1 VPRRPCY
8 GALARRGAESRS
20 APVGCL
26 VDFRI
31 DPDHC
36 VACLACVRV
45 CPADAVAVEGQQV
58 RIVDEACTR
67 CGLCLPACPH
77 DAIVALGDVSGALEL
92 AVGGRAILILSVES
106 AAYFYPA
113 APEQVVNACYA
124 AGFRTVHRGVLGD
137 ELVAREYLDI
147 WADGDWGTMIR
158 STCPVIVETV
168 RTQYPELIPYLAPV
182 ATPIAAEARYL
193 KRLYGAGTPVVYAG
207 VCLTEGGP
215 DVDAAVTFEE
225 LDGIFQRR
233 GIVVAEQAEYFTR
246 VPEERRGH
254 LSTAGGLPLEVLL
267 EETQA
272 SRRFRKVRGLSGLGA
287 IAHAVAVDRL
297 DLGFVDILPCDGCLD
312 HPLLGPRDELFRR
325 REIVG
330 ATEPAR
336 AKLPVV
342 LEEVARDVQV
352 AEAFPISKNGH
363 RPPAEAV
370 DAILKEIGL
379 APNGKPWDC
388 GACGYRTCRAFANAA
403 ALGRTTLKSCPP
415 YLDKQA
421 RQAQLQA
428 AVDGLT
434 GLATYRVLRD
444 RLASEV
450 ARSDRTGDP
459 FAVLFVDLDKFKQV
473 NDQFGHE
480 AGNEVLRLAA
490 RECSAHIRSTDL
502 AARYGGDEFVLV
514 LVRTGV
520 DGALGVAE
528 KVRVGVEA
536 AGVRLGYPERLVTAS
551 IGVAQFAP
559 GRGPETEDVLVA
571 ADRALYRAKASG
583 RNQVATGER

>member
-1 VPRRPCY
+1 M
-8 GALARRGAESRS
+8 
-20 APVGCL
+20 
-26 VDFRI
+26 
-31 DPDHC
+31 
-36 VACLACVRV
+36 ACVRV
-45 CPADAVAVEGQQV
+45 CPADAVAVEGAIV

-77 DAIVALGDVSGALEL
+77 DAIEALGDAARALEL
-92 AVGGRAILILSVES
+92 AAAGTAVLILSVES

-113 APEQVVNACYA
+113 TPEQVVNACYA

-137 ELVAREYLDI
+137 ELVAREYLSL
-147 WADGDWGTMIR
+147 WSENDWGTMIR

-168 RTQYPELIPYLAPV
+168 RVQYPELIPYLAPV

-193 KRLYGAGTPVVYAG
+193 KQLYGTETPVVYTG
-207 VCLTEGGP
+207 VCITEGGP
-215 DVDAAVTFEE
+215 DVDAAITFDDLAGLLE
-225 LDGIFQRR
+225 RR
-233 GIVVAEQAEYFTR
+233 GVTVHDQASYFSR
-246 VPEERRGH
+246 VPEERRRH
-254 LSTAGGLPLEVLL
+254 WSTAGGLPLEVLM
-267 EETQA
+267 EETHA
-272 SRRFRKVRGLSGLGA
+272 SRRFRKVRGLGALEA
-287 IAHAVAVDRL
+287 IAHAVAVDHI
-297 DLGFVDILPCDGCLD
+297 DLGFVDILPCEGCLD

-336 AKLPVV
+336 SRAPVV
-342 LEEVARDVQV
+342 EEAVARGVQI
-352 AEAFPISKNGH
+352 AEAFPISRDGQ
-363 RPPAEAV
+363 RPQAEDV
-370 DAILKEIGL
+370 DPILKEIGL

-388 GACGYRTCRAFANAA
+388 GACGYATCRMFADAA
-403 ALGRTTLKSCPP
+403 ALGRTTLRSCPP

-421 RQAQLQA
+421 RLAQLQA

-444 RLASEV
+444 RLASEM

-459 FAVLFVDLDKFKQV
+459 FAVLFVDLDNFKKV
-473 NDQFGHE
+473 NDEFGHE
-480 AGNEVLRLAA
+480 AGNEVLRGAA
-490 RECSAHIRSTDL
+490 RECGAHIRTTDL

-514 LVRTGV
+514 LVRTRV
-520 DGALGVAE
+520 EGALGVAD
-528 KVRVGVEA
+528 KVRATVE
-536 AGVRLGYPERLVTAS
+536 GMGRTLGYPEGLVTVS
-551 IGVAQFAP
+551 VGVAEFVP

>member
-1 VPRRPCY
+1 M
-8 GALARRGAESRS
+8 
-20 APVGCL
+20 
-26 VDFRI
+26 DFRI
-31 DPDHC
+31 DPDLC

-77 DAIVALGDVSGALEL
+77 DAIEALGDVARALEL
-92 AVGGRAILILSVES
+92 ALGGRAALILSVES

-113 APEQVVNACYA
+113 TPEQVVNACYA

-137 ELVAREYLDI
+137 ELVAREYLTLWGD
-147 WADGDWGTMIR
+147 DDWGTMIR

-193 KRLYGAGTPVVYAG
+193 KQMYGAATPVVYAG
-207 VCLTEGGP
+207 VCITEGGP
-215 DVDAAVTFEE
+215 DVDAAITFDD
-225 LDGIFQRR
+225 LAGVLARR
-233 GIVVAEQAEYFTR
+233 GVTVGDQPPYFSR
-246 VPEERRGH
+246 VPEERRRH
-254 LSTAGGLPLEVLL
+254 WSTAGGLPLEVLL
-267 EETQA
+267 EETHA
-272 SRRFRKVRGLSGLGA
+272 SRRFRKLRGLGA
-287 IAHAVAVDRL
+287 LEGLARAVAVDHIE
-297 DLGFVDILPCDGCLD
+297 LGFVDILPCEGCLD
-312 HPLLGPRDELFRR
+312 HPLLGPRDELYRR
-325 REIVG
+325 REILR

-336 AKLPVV
+336 ARLPVV
-342 LEEVARDVQV
+342 DQEVAGRVRV
-352 AEAFPISKNGH
+352 GEAFPIPHNG
-363 RPPAEAV
+363 RAAAAELIE
-370 DAILKEIGL
+370 AILGEIGV
-379 APNGKPWDC
+379 APNGRPWDC
-388 GACGYRTCRAFANAA
+388 GACGYSTCRAFAEAA

-415 YLDKQA
+415 YLDKTA
-421 RQAQLQA
+421 KHAQLQA
-428 AVDGLT
+428 AVDALT

-459 FAVLFVDLDKFKQV
+459 FAVLFVDLDNFKQV

-480 AGNEVLRLAA
+480 AGNEVLRGAA
-490 RECSAHIRSTDL
+490 RECGTHIRSTDL

-520 DGALGVAE
+520 EGAHGVAE
-528 KVRVGVEA
+528 KVRASVEA
-536 AGVRLGYPERLVTAS
+536 TGRRLGYPEALVTAS
-551 IGVAQFAP
+551 IGVAEFVP